1 MCDVKT
7 AANGTNL
14 DMEVITS
21 VEMIMMVRRVAICAT
36 RARVKVDASDRKQGG
51 RG

>member
-7 AANGTNL
+7 AADGTVA

-21 VEMIMMVRRVAICAT
+21 VEMIMMVRRVAIYAT
-36 RARVKVDASDRKQGG
+36 RARIKVDASDRK
-51 RG
+51 

>member
-7 AANGTNL
+7 AADGAVA

-21 VEMIMMVRRVAICAT
+21 VEMIMMVRRVVIYAT
-36 RARVKVDASDRKQGG
+36 RARTNVDASDRE
-51 RG
+51 